1 VLPPEP
7 ATVSVVLPTWNRR
20 ELVARALTS
29 VLAQSRTPDE
39 VIVVDDGS
47 TDGTAE
53 ALREDFPGVVV
64 LSQENRGV
72 SAARNRGIA
81 EAKGEWVAFLDS
93 DDEWLPRKLET
104 QLDALSAS
112 PGALLCHT
120 DEIWIRRGRRVN
132 PMAKHDKAGGLIFER
147 CLALC
152 AISPSSALLH
162 RRLFDAVG
170 LFDESLP
177 ACEDYDLWLR
187 VTSRYPVVYV
197 DEPLLVK
204 TGGHSDQLSR
214 RYWGMDRF
222 RIRAIE
228 KILEPGHLTENQRR
242 AAEATLA
249 RKIGIYAKGARKRG
263 REDEARRYESKLGSA
278 RAHVR
283 T

>member
-29 VLAQSRTPDE
+29 VLAQSRAPDE

-53 ALREDFPGVVV
+53 ALRKDFPGVVV

-72 SAARNRGIA
+72 SAARNRGIE
-81 EAKGEWVAFLDS
+81 EAKGEWVALLDS

-104 QLDALSAS
+104 QLGALSAS

-152 AISPSSALLH
+152 AISPSSALLN

-228 KILEPGHLTENQRR
+228 KILESGLLSENQRM
-242 AAEATLA
+242 AAEAMLA

-278 RAHVR
+278 RAHAR

>member
-1 VLPPEP
+1 MLPPEP

-29 VLAQSRTPDE
+29 VLAQSRAPDE

-53 ALREDFPGVVV
+53 ALRKDFPGVVV

-72 SAARNRGIA
+72 SAARNRGIE
-81 EAKGEWVAFLDS
+81 EAKGEWVALLDS

-104 QLDALSAS
+104 QLGALSAS

-120 DEIWIRRGRRVN
+120 DEIRIRRGRRVN

-152 AISPSSALLH
+152 AISPSSALLN

-228 KILEPGHLTENQRR
+228 KILESGLLSESQRM
-242 AAEATLA
+242 AAEAMLA

-278 RAHVR
+278 RAHAR